1 MEAIEFYLWEGEV
14 RYRVN
19 GQERKLAQGDREIIE
34 FVLDTLGRYF
44 PEALAALNEE
54 CVASEANNRY
64 FDFRRV
70 DLFIR
75 CNFAEHDTLHFDIW
89 RGLLHFED
97 VRCPR
102 RGICKYEGVICKPR
116 FRMQVPKEEG
126 KVAVLYSRGLTAD
139 EIAGVLSKSIKT
151 VKNQLESV
159 RKCLHLDR
167 TRDLIKIFSVYNGF
181 TLWE

>member
-14 RYRVN
+14 RYRLN
-19 GQERKLAQGDREIIE
+19 GQERKLAQNDREIIE
-34 FVLDTLGRYF
+34 FVLDTLRRYF

-54 CVASEANNRY
+54 CAASEANKRY

-75 CNFAEHDTLHFDIW
+75 CNFAEHDTLSFDIAQ
-89 RGLLHFED
+89 GVLHFED
-97 VRCPR
+97 VKCPMK
-102 RGICKYEGVICKPR
+102 GICKHEGVICKPH
-116 FRMQVPKEEG
+116 FKMPVPNEEG
-126 KVAVLYSRGLTAD
+126 KVAALYSKGLTAD
-139 EIAGVLSKSIKT
+139 EIAAVLCKSIKT
-151 VKNQLESV
+151 VKNQLSSITK
-159 RKCLHLDR
+159 RLHLSR